1 MASGDTGF
9 FGKKQHIAPMPKNSY
24 QDKDLQPWQAQEEFS
39 VVDFLAEAPDYF
51 AREPFTIHVHPRSNG
66 IHEFLNLQI
75 QLKVARLGRLKHRIQ
90 HQIRANRT
98 EMAPLASS
106 PSVPSH
112 DDQDSPSDSE
122 PSSDISEGKLVYR
135 KGGKVFEIAVS
146 PEQLN
151 RYFGTVPTSEKP
163 KEEKTPKKKAF
174 GRDIFDRFLNEPG
187 FFKRSD
193 DPESVPPD
201 ASIEAS
207 IQEDETVVTETLAK
221 IHQAQG
227 NFAKAMSIYEKLG
240 LLFPEKSGYFEAQI
254 EKLQDLDTKN
264 DA

>member
-9 FGKKQHIAPMPKNSY
+9 FAKKQHIAPMPKNSY
-24 QDKDLQPWQAQEEFS
+24 QDKDLQHWQAQEEFS

-51 AREPFTIHVHPRSNG
+51 AREPFTIHVNPRSNG

-75 QLKVARLGRLKHRIQ
+75 QLKVARLGRLKQEIQ
-90 HQIRANRT
+90 HQIQANRS
-98 EMAPLASS
+98 EANALATS
-106 PSVPSH
+106 PSAQSDGQHPSPES
-112 DDQDSPSDSE
+112 QQ
-122 PSSDISEGKLVYR
+122 SSDISEGKLVYR
-135 KGGKVFEIAVS
+135 KGNKIFEIAVS

-151 RYFGTVPTSEKP
+151 RYFGKASGSEKP
-163 KEEKTPKKKAF
+163 KEEKISKKRAF

-187 FFKRSD
+187 FFKRSE

-227 NFAKAMSIYEKLG
+227 NYAKAMSIYEKLG
-240 LLFPEKSGYFEAQI
+240 LLFPEKSSYFEAQI